1 MTTPA
6 WDLTNLPRLP
16 EAACKYQDPTMWEI
30 PANATRLSGDNIT
43 ALKVCESCPTR
54 AACARTPGI
63 IRSNVILGGV
73 AYDGS
78 GRVMATVPG
87 VAA

>member
-6 WDLTNLPRLP
+6 WDLTNLPHLP
-16 EAACKYQDPTMWEI
+16 GAACKYQDPTMWEI
-30 PANATRLSGDNIT
+30 NPGATRLTWANIK
-43 ALKVCESCPTR
+43 ALGTCADCPTR
-54 AACARTPGI
+54 AQCARTPGI
-63 IRSNVILGGV
+63 IRSNVILGGI